1 MINKERLLTLKFI
14 KIMYSL
20 SGNANHIYD
29 YIAYNRVKFDTF
41 WKKNLP
47 KPKTKPHLGGKNIKE
62 GCEQRR
68 SVAIKTDRR

>member
-14 KIMYSL
+14 KIIYSL

-47 KPKTKPHLGGKNIKE
+47 KPKTKPHLGGKKYQGRMRTKKICGN
-62 GCEQRR
+62 
-68 SVAIKTDRR
+68 